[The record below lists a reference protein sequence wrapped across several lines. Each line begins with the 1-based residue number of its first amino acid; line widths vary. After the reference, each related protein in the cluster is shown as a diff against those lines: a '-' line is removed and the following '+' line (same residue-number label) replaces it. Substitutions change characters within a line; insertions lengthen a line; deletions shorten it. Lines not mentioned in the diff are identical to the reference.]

1 MAGPR
6 TPTDVMPNKFVE
18 ANGFARE
25 VVERGFR
32 FSPRNL
38 GVFAVF
44 GVAVPVLI
52 YQGCVSEFVRA
63 RGDPENRTPPI
74 VPILH
79 RPTRTKARD
88 GSPPRAPPEEGAS
101 TLARAPR
108 REPIRSNPKTDSFAS
123 SFLVSR
129 ATLETDPP
137 ANVPPVRP
145 S

>member
-74 VPILH
+74 VPI
-79 RPTRTKARD
+79 RTDSTPTDANEDAGRVSA
-88 GSPPRAPPEEGAS
+88 
-101 TLARAPR
+101 ARAARGR
-108 REPIRSNPKTDSFAS
+108 RLDA
-123 SFLVSR
+123 R
-129 ATLETDPP
+129 ARAATRADPFQP
-137 ANVPPVRP
+137 
-145 S
+145 

>member
-88 GSPPRAPPEEGAS
+88 GTRAIA
-101 TLARAPR
+101 ARAARGR
-108 REPIRSNPKTDSFAS
+108 RLDA
-123 SFLVSR
+123 R
-129 ATLETDPP
+129 ARAATRADPFQP
-137 ANVPPVRP
+137 
-145 S
+145 